1 LEKSLFFYHISPSIN
16 LEKQKHL
23 QNGFLPLLPI
33 EDISLLCMLMIHHLQ
48 HIVDLVALCQ
58 QKGISHVVISP
69 GSRNAPL
76 TRLFTANKAFTCH
89 SIVDERAAAFYALG
103 ISLAIQKPV
112 AIVCTSGTA
121 VLNYAPAL
129 AEAFYQHVPLIAITA
144 DRPAHLI
151 DQQDNQ
157 TIHQTDVYHNYIKG
171 SINLAWPLQSE
182 NELAQQHSEISNII
196 DLAISGIQGPVQIN
210 APISEPLYEELP
222 QPSPFLT
229 ISKNTSIHSEKVES
243 SFLETWQKAKRRM
256 VLCGQNTPNEELQQ
270 AINILS
276 TENQAVILAEPISNL
291 KGENVISPL
300 DRVLM
305 RVEQANLE
313 EFQPDLLVSFG
324 GPVVS
329 KRLKQWLQKQPNL
342 IHWRIAEQ
350 EDEIDTY
357 QNRKAHI
364 TGNPS
369 VILGEFA
376 RVGKSSESQFL
387 ENWQRA
393 MHQSFAADA
402 PFFSAAPFCDASVF
416 HFILNN
422 IPTETTLHLGNSSP
436 VRYAQMYT
444 CQTAK
449 AVYSNRGVSGID
461 GSLSTASGIATVSEG
476 LHLVLLGDLS
486 FVYDSNALWN
496 RNLSENL
503 RIVVINNGG
512 GGIFRLLPGP
522 SEQDCF
528 ENFMEASHPVQI
540 EKLAQA
546 FGVNY
551 LKAENQQELELQYS
565 KFIEQKGPSLLEIV
579 TPNTENPVQFKAHIQ
594 KIKNIKSIY

>member
-1 LEKSLFFYHISPSIN
+1 MEKSPFFNHISPDIN

-76 TRLFTANKAFTCH
+76 TRLFSANPAFTCH
-89 SIVDERAAAFYALG
+89 SIVDERSAAFYALG
-103 ISLAIQKPV
+103 ISLASKKPV
-112 AIVCTSGTA
+112 ALVCTSGTA

-129 AEAFYQHVPLIAITA
+129 AEAFYQRVPLIAITA

-157 TIHQTDVYHNYIKG
+157 TIHQVDVYHNFIKG

-182 NELAQQHSEISNII
+182 KDLAQQHVEISNII
-196 DLAISGIQGPVQIN
+196 NLAVSGIQGPVQIN
-210 APISEPLYEELP
+210 APISEPLYEALP
-222 QPSPFLT
+222 QPSPFLKIT
-229 ISKNTSIHSEKVES
+229 KNENLPSNNIES
-243 SFLETWQKAKRRM
+243 SFLETWKNAKRRM
-256 VLCGQNTPNEELQQ
+256 VLCGQNTPNEELQKT
-270 AINILS
+270 INLLS
-276 TENQAVILAEPISNL
+276 KENQAIVLAEPISNM

-305 RVEQANLE
+305 RVEQSELE

-329 KRLKQWLQKQPNL
+329 KRLKQWLQKQTNL
-342 IHWRIAEQ
+342 VHWRIAEQ

-364 TGNPS
+364 VGKPAI
-369 VILGEFA
+369 ILAEFA
-376 RVGKSSESQFL
+376 QIGKPSESQFL
-387 ENWQRA
+387 ENWQQTMR
-393 MHQSFAADA
+393 QSFAADTT
-402 PFFSAAPFCDASVF
+402 FFRAAPFCDASVF
-416 HFILNN
+416 HFILND
-422 IPTETTLHLGNSSP
+422 IPTKATLHLGNSSP

-444 CQTAK
+444 CQEAK

-461 GSLSTASGIATVSEG
+461 GSLSTASGIATISEG
-476 LHLVLLGDLS
+476 LHVVLLGDLS

-496 RNLSENL
+496 RNFPENL

-522 SEQDCF
+522 SEQECF
-528 ENFMEASHPVQI
+528 EDFMEASHPVQI

-551 LKAENQQELELQYS
+551 FRAENQQELELQYS
-565 KFIEQKGPSLLEIV
+565 TFIEQKGPSLFEIK
-579 TPNTENPVQFKAHIQ
+579 TPNTENPVQLKAHIQ
-594 KIKNIKSIY
+594 KIKEYI

>member
-1 LEKSLFFYHISPSIN
+1 
-16 LEKQKHL
+16 
-23 QNGFLPLLPI
+23 
-33 EDISLLCMLMIHHLQ
+33 MIHHLQ

-76 TRLFTANKAFTCH
+76 TRLFAANKAFTCH

-103 ISLAIQKPV
+103 ISLASQKPV
-112 AIVCTSGTA
+112 ALVCTSGTA

-129 AEAFYQHVPLIAITA
+129 AEAYYQRVPLIAITA

-157 TIHQTDVYHNYIKG
+157 TIHQVDVYHNYIKG
-171 SINLAWPLQSE
+171 SINLKWPLESE
-182 NELAQQHSEISNII
+182 NVLKQQHTEISNII
-196 DLAISGIQGPVQIN
+196 NLAVSGIQGPIQIN
-210 APISEPLYEELP
+210 ATISEPLYEALP
-222 QPSPFLT
+222 QPSPFLV
-229 ISKNTSIHSEKVES
+229 ISKNTSIHSDKVES
-243 SFLETWQKAKRRM
+243 SFVETWQNAKRRM

-270 AINILS
+270 AIDILS
-276 TENQAVILAEPISNL
+276 KENQAIILAEPISNL
-291 KGENVISPL
+291 KGENVISSL

-305 RVEQANLE
+305 RVEQGNLE
-313 EFQPDLLVSFG
+313 KFQPDLLISFG

-329 KRLKQWLQKQPNL
+329 KRLKQWLQRQSNL

-350 EDEIDTY
+350 DDEIDTY
-357 QNRKAHI
+357 QNRKAQI
-364 TGNPS
+364 TGKPS

-376 RVGKSSESQFL
+376 RVGNSSESQFL

-393 MHQSFAADA
+393 LRQSFAADT

-436 VRYAQMYT
+436 VRYAQMYS
-444 CQTAK
+444 CQKAK
-449 AVYSNRGVSGID
+449 VVYSNRGVSGID
-461 GSLSTASGIATVSEG
+461 GSLSTASGIATVSKG

-496 RNLSENL
+496 RNLSKNL

-522 SEQDCF
+522 SELECF
-528 ENFMEASHPVQI
+528 EDFMEASHPVQI
-540 EKLAQA
+540 EKLSQA
-546 FGVNY
+546 FSINY

-565 KFIEQKGPSLLEIV
+565 RFIEQKGPSLLEIK

-594 KIKNIKSIY
+594 QIKSQ

>member
-1 LEKSLFFYHISPSIN
+1 MEKSSFFYHISPIIN

-33 EDISLLCMLMIHHLQ
+33 EDISLLCMLMIDHLQ
-48 HIVDLVALCQ
+48 HIVDLVAVCQ

-103 ISLAIQKPV
+103 ISLASQKPV
-112 AIVCTSGTA
+112 ALVCTSGTA
-121 VLNYAPAL
+121 VLNYSPAL
-129 AEAFYQHVPLIAITA
+129 AEAFYQRVPLIAITA

-157 TIHQTDVYHNYIKG
+157 TIHQADVYHNYIKG
-171 SINLAWPLQSE
+171 SINLKWPLQSE
-182 NELAQQHSEISNII
+182 SELAQQHTEISNII
-196 DLAISGIQGPVQIN
+196 DLAVSGIQGPVQIN
-210 APISEPLYEELP
+210 APISEPLYEALP

-229 ISKNTSIHSEKVES
+229 ISKNTNIHSEKIES
-243 SFLETWQKAKRRM
+243 SFVETWQNAKRRL

-270 AINILS
+270 TINFLS
-276 TENQAVILAEPISNL
+276 KENQAVILAEPISNL

-342 IHWRIAEQ
+342 VHWRIAEQ

-376 RVGKSSESQFL
+376 RFGKSSKSQFL
-387 ENWQRA
+387 ESWQQA
-393 MHQSFAADA
+393 MRQSFVADA
-402 PFFSAAPFCDASVF
+402 HFFSTAPFCDASVF

-422 IPTETTLHLGNSSP
+422 IPTETTLHFGNSSP
-436 VRYAQMYT
+436 VRYAQMYN
-444 CQTAK
+444 CHTAK

-476 LHLVLLGDLS
+476 LHLVLLGDMS

-496 RNLSENL
+496 RNLSESL

-522 SEQDCF
+522 SEQECF
-528 ENFMEASHPVQI
+528 EDFMEASHPVQI

-551 LKAENQQELELQYS
+551 FQAENHQELELQYS
-565 KFIEQKGPSLLEIV
+565 RFIEQKGPSLLEIK

-594 KIKNIKSIY
+594 QIKNRNSIY

>member
-1 LEKSLFFYHISPSIN
+1 
-16 LEKQKHL
+16 
-23 QNGFLPLLPI
+23 
-33 EDISLLCMLMIHHLQ
+33 MIHHLQ
-48 HIVDLVALCQ
+48 HIVDLVAVCQ

-103 ISLAIQKPV
+103 ISLASQKPV
-112 AIVCTSGTA
+112 ALVCTSGTA

-129 AEAFYQHVPLIAITA
+129 AEAYYQRVPLIAITA

-157 TIHQTDVYHNYIKG
+157 TIHQADVYHNYVKG
-171 SINLAWPLQSE
+171 SIQLEWPILSE
-182 NELAQQHSEISNII
+182 DELAQQHTDISNII
-196 DLAISGIQGPVQIN
+196 NLAVSGIQGPIQIN

-243 SFLETWQKAKRRM
+243 SFVETWQNAKRRM

-270 AINILS
+270 AINLLL
-276 TENQAVILAEPISNL
+276 TEYQVVILAEPISNL
-291 KGENVISPL
+291 KGETVISPL

-329 KRLKQWLQKQPNL
+329 KRLKQWLQKQSNL
-342 IHWRIAEQ
+342 IHWRISEQ

-436 VRYAQMYT
+436 VRYAQMYS
-444 CQTAK
+444 CRTAK

-503 RIVVINNGG
+503 RIMVINNGG

-522 SEQDCF
+522 SEQECF
-528 ENFMEASHPVQI
+528 EDFMETSHSVQI

-551 LKAENQQELELQYS
+551 LKAENQQELELKYS
-565 KFIEQKGPSLLEIV
+565 RFIELKGPSLLEIK
-579 TPNTENPVQFKAHIQ
+579 TSNTENPVQFKAHIQ
-594 KIKNIKSIY
+594 KILNIK

>member
-1 LEKSLFFYHISPSIN
+1 MNI
-16 LEKQKHL
+16 EKQKHL

-33 EDISLLCMLMIHHLQ
+33 EDISLLCILMIHHLQ
-48 HIVDLVALCQ
+48 HIVDLVAICQ

-76 TRLFTANKAFTCH
+76 TRLFSANPAFTCH
-89 SIVDERAAAFYALG
+89 SIVDERSAAFYALG
-103 ISLAIQKPV
+103 ISLASKKPV
-112 AIVCTSGTA
+112 ALVCTSGTA

-129 AEAFYQHVPLIAITA
+129 AEAFYQRVPLIAITA

-157 TIHQTDVYHNYIKG
+157 TIHQVDVYHNFIKG

-182 NELAQQHSEISNII
+182 KDLAQQHVEISNII
-196 DLAISGIQGPVQIN
+196 NLAVSGIQGPVQIN
-210 APISEPLYEELP
+210 APISEPLYEALP
-222 QPSPFLT
+222 QPSPFLKIT
-229 ISKNTSIHSEKVES
+229 KNENLPSNNIES
-243 SFLETWQKAKRRM
+243 SFLETWKNAKRRM
-256 VLCGQNTPNEELQQ
+256 VLCGQNTPNEELQKT
-270 AINILS
+270 INLLS
-276 TENQAVILAEPISNL
+276 KENQAIVLAEPISNM

-305 RVEQANLE
+305 RVEQSELE

-329 KRLKQWLQKQPNL
+329 KRLKQWLQKQTNL
-342 IHWRIAEQ
+342 VHWRIAEQ

-364 TGNPS
+364 VGKPAI
-369 VILGEFA
+369 ILAEFA
-376 RVGKSSESQFL
+376 QIGKPSESQFL
-387 ENWQRA
+387 ENWQQTMR
-393 MHQSFAADA
+393 QSFAADTT
-402 PFFSAAPFCDASVF
+402 FFRAAPFCDASVF
-416 HFILNN
+416 HFILND
-422 IPTETTLHLGNSSP
+422 IPTKATLHLGNSSP

-444 CQTAK
+444 CQEAK

-461 GSLSTASGIATVSEG
+461 GSLSTASGIATISEG
-476 LHLVLLGDLS
+476 LHVVLLGDLS

-496 RNLSENL
+496 RNFPENL

-522 SEQDCF
+522 SEQECF
-528 ENFMEASHPVQI
+528 EDFMEASHPVQI

-551 LKAENQQELELQYS
+551 FRAENQQELELQYS
-565 KFIEQKGPSLLEIV
+565 TFIEQKGPSLFEIK

-594 KIKNIKSIY
+594 KIKEYI